1 MKKLTLLVLIVLSIQ
16 SCTSDIIT
24 IMDTETGKT
33 NVIRDRM
40 HVSKISDTLVI
51 TSMTRVLTTGEFV
64 SSNSLYGKYIGVI
77 PSNLTDVRNRAVT
90 YHKVI
95 RIK

>member
-1 MKKLTLLVLIVLSIQ
+1 MH
-16 SCTSDIIT
+16 
-24 IMDTETGKT
+24 TETGKT

-40 HVSKISDTLVI
+40 HISKISDTLVI
-51 TSMTRVLTTGEFV
+51 TSMTRVSKTGEFV
-64 SSNSLYGKYIGVI
+64 FSNSLFGKYIGVI
-77 PSNLTDVRNRAVT
+77 PSNLTDVRNRSVT

>member
-1 MKKLTLLVLIVLSIQ
+1 MKKLVLLVLIVLSIQ

-40 HVSKISDTLVI
+40 HVSTLVI
-51 TSMTRVLTTGEFV
+51 TSMTRVLTTGEVV